1 MNLNA
6 HARDLDQADR
16 YLNALSSKYIFKA
29 GDIQL
34 AHTTMGMFS
43 REDADG
49 NLNVHEMQTMWF
61 ENHCGAAHYKQGNYR
76 QSL

>member
-1 MNLNA
+1 MNLNE

-16 YLNALSSKYIFKA
+16 YLNALSAKFIFKA
-29 GDIQL
+29 GEIEK

-49 NLNVHEMQTMWF
+49 NLIVHEM
-61 ENHCGAAHYKQGNYR
+61 
-76 QSL
+76 